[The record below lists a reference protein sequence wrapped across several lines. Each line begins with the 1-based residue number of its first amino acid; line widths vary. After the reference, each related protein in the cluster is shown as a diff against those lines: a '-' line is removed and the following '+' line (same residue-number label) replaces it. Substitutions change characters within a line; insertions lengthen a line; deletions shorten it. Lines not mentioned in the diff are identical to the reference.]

1 MTVEQLKKAYKLN
14 EGQMKEIR
22 DAMEIADRAIQGD
35 MPGRKSSFES
45 RMARIV
51 GENEVNWFVAEEFA
65 QAFFIESKWQSVFR
79 DFYASELKFKSFME
93 DWEKE
98 KN

>member
-51 GENEVNWFVAEEFA
+51 ASRISFICPSFNLY
-65 QAFFIESKWQSVFR
+65 AFFNCSTVILVE
-79 DFYASELKFKSFME
+79 
-93 DWEKE
+93 
-98 KN
+98 